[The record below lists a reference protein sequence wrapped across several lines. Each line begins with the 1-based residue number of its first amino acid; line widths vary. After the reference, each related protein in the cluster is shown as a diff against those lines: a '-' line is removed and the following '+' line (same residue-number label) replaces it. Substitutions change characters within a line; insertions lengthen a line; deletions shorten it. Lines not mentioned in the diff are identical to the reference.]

1 MSKMNKEFE
10 YKGYKFNT
18 SVELNS
24 RVERRIDGKKFHKII
39 TNDMGGGNFYIT
51 SEVEDEEFKEAI
63 SHHENQAKIYV
74 DKREKKNLSPLE
86 ELLTEWGFS

>member
-10 YKGYKFNT
+10 YNGYKFNT
-18 SVELNS
+18 SVELNAIA
-24 RVERRIDGKKFHKII
+24 ERRPDGKKFHKIT

-51 SEVEDEEFKEAI
+51 IEVEDEELKEAI

-74 DKREKKNLSPLE
+74 DRREKKNLSPLK
-86 ELLTEWGFS
+86 ELLTELGFS